1 MAAAPCRGGGLSV
14 TKKKPKRMR
23 DDRKLLFVLGV
34 CGVLLAAMFVL
45 MSS

>member
-1 MAAAPCRGGGLSV
+1 MRMA
-14 TKKKPKRMR
+14 KKKPKRMR

-34 CGVLLAAMFVL
+34 CGALLLAMFVL